1 MLRNRKRTRKKI
13 WRAYDARELKRL
25 SDIIRGDERT
35 YLIMFT
41 SVKTVTDGSTISPLW
56 PDSLAISN
64 NPKELTPALIE
75 STCQNL
81 EYCDG

>member
-1 MLRNRKRTRKKI
+1 MLRNRKKTRKKI

-25 SDIIRGDERT
+25 SDIIRGDDKS

-41 SVKTVTDGSTISPLW
+41 SAKTVTDGSTIFPLW

-64 NPKELTPALIE
+64 RKPEPLTGELIDKL
-75 STCQNL
+75 SQHL
-81 EYCDG
+81 ECC